1 MRKHL
6 KTLLVASTLAAG
18 LGAAP
23 ALYAHDSDDAGGS
36 TMGRGM
42 MDQDGMMGMMG
53 QMGSM
58 MENCNRMMQAMKNS
72 ENRGQ
77 RPNEQWQERL
87 PHEQDQ
93 PQPEGNGG

>member
-23 ALYAHDSDDAGGS
+23 ALYAHDSDAGRS

-42 MDQDGMMGMMG
+42 MDQDGMMG

-58 MENCNRMMQAMKNS
+58 MENCNRMMQAMMEGEHEPARPK
-72 ENRGQ
+72 EQ
-77 RPNEQWQERL
+77 RRERS
-87 PHEQDQ
+87 PQQPDEPDQ
-93 PQPEGNGG
+93 PQPLEGDE